1 MFNICI
7 MNKKDVNIYFPGLEN
22 TCVDIWQQEVPSHNK
37 DLPVLN
43 EEIERIK
50 DSLYPVDPVTGDRS
64 NDVSKL
70 LSSSVSPM
78 EKERILAGMQK
89 IPAARRH
96 NLSDEDLIKMLPS
109 RRNSTLVDVD
119 EVRRVYEEEILPAF
133 EAEQAAQV
141 QQGSEQGSE
150 QGVVE

>member
-1 MFNICI
+1 
-7 MNKKDVNIYFPGLEN
+7 MNKKDVNIYFQILEN
-22 TCVDIWQQEVPSHNK
+22 TCVDIWQQEVPPHNK

-50 DSLYPVDPVTGDRS
+50 DSLYPVDPITGDRS

-70 LSSSVSPM
+70 LSSSVSPL

-89 IPAARRH
+89 MPAARRH
-96 NLSDEDLIKMLPS
+96 NLSDDELIKMLPS

-141 QQGSEQGSE
+141 QQGAEQGAE